1 MRSRTKIFVLMFL
14 SSFQLL
20 GQDIRFSQ
28 FYASPLY
35 SNPAFTGT
43 TLEHRF
49 VMNYR
54 NQWPSI
60 PGSFQS
66 FQASYDYNAD
76 VINSG
81 FGLVMSRQEA
91 GSFGLTTN
99 TVAFTYAYRFR
110 LNRSL
115 YLQPGLKF
123 GYSIR
128 GIDFNKL
135 VFNDQLE
142 SKNTTTLDVDAF
154 GDDNVSYPDIN
165 AGVLLY
171 AANYWVSASMN
182 HINEPNQSLLGD
194 ESFSALPMKFTFQ
207 SGYRFKL
214 SGPLVK
220 RLSAKDI
227 TVALHYETQKKFDQ
241 LDLGAYYNHEP
252 FVFGFWYRGIPM
264 FKRYEAGI
272 ANNDAFIILVGYSVP
287 DRNLRIGYSYDVT
300 VSRLISETGGAH
312 EFSLIYE
319 FASKRKKRKSR
330 KFIVPCAKF

>member
-1 MRSRTKIFVLMFL
+1 MKKLIVICLFCFVMTN
-14 SSFQLL
+14 QMDA
-20 GQDIRFSQ
+20 QDIRFSQ

-49 VMNYR
+49 VLNYR
-54 NQWPSI
+54 NQWPSL

-66 FQASYDYNAD
+66 YHASYEYNAD
-76 VINSG
+76 AINSG
-81 FGLVMSRQEA
+81 FGLILNRQQA

-99 TVAFTYAYRFR
+99 AFAFSYAYRFR

-123 GYSIR
+123 GYAFR

-142 SKNTTTLDVDAF
+142 SNGSTTLDVDAF
-154 GDDNVSYPDIN
+154 GEDNVSYPDIN
-165 AGVLLY
+165 VGGLLF
-171 AANYWVSASMN
+171 AENYWVSLSLN
-182 HINEPNQSLLGD
+182 HINEPDQSLLGD
-194 ESFSALPMKFTFQ
+194 GSTSVLPMKFTFQ
-207 SGYRFKL
+207 GGYRFKL

-227 TVALHYETQKKFDQ
+227 TVAMHYESQEKFDQ
-241 LDLGAYYNHEP
+241 TDIGAYYNHEP
-252 FVFGFWYRGIPM
+252 FVFGFWYRGIPL
-264 FKRYEAGI
+264 FKRFEPGI
-272 ANNDAFIILVGYSVP
+272 ANNDAFVVLVGYSVP
-287 DRNLRIGYSYDVT
+287 DRNLRFGYSYDVT
-300 VSRLISETGGAH
+300 VSRLVSNTGGAH
-312 EFSLIYE
+312 EMSLIYE
-319 FASKRKKRKSR
+319 FASQKKKRKSR